1 MAVIIRY
8 RHPLRPDEAGMTRV
22 PNDADAAAIKK
33 QLERRGFQII
43 EIMPIPSAGVITRLR
58 R

>member
-8 RHPLRPDEAGMTRV
+8 QHPLRPNEAGMTRV
-22 PNDADAAAIKK
+22 PNGSDVATVRDR
-33 QLERRGFQII
+33 LERCGFQII
-43 EIMPIPSAGVITRLR
+43 KIMLAPPPWR